1 MTNLTNILLA
11 QTAEFKA
18 TFIAKTSQF
27 ADREFTRAS
36 EINKWSHEQWCAF
49 FGIEP
54 RIEKNL
60 MGHSY
65 TTFPKNFYNTH
76 HGKVYAQTGAKMA
89 TISVQ
94 GREGYIA
101 KQIENA
107 EKHYIQSIEKL
118 AFKIESKG
126 LNIDA
131 IQVTSGFQGVN
142 FECTITDGIKKV
154 RAFTII
160 AEGEIVRPHYRYL
173 IK

>member
-1 MTNLTNILLA
+1 MKNLTNILLA

-18 TFIAKTSQF
+18 SFIAKTSQF

-36 EINKWSHEQWCAF
+36 EIDKWSHEQWCSF

-54 RIEKNL
+54 RIETTCL
-60 MGHSY
+60 GRTY

-76 HGKVYAQTGAKMA
+76 NGKVYAQTGSKMA
-89 TISVQ
+89 IITRQ

-101 KQIENA
+101 KMIENA

-118 AFKIESKG
+118 AFKIQSKG
-126 LNIDA
+126 LDIDA

-160 AEGEIVRPHYRYL
+160 AEGEIIRPHYRYL

>member
-18 TFIAKTSQF
+18 TFIAKTHQY
-27 ADREFTRAS
+27 AEREFNRAS
-36 EINKWSHEQWCAF
+36 EMILWKEEQWCSF
-49 FGIEP
+49 LGIET
-54 RIEKNL
+54 RTEQSANGKFF
-60 MGHSY
+60 
-65 TTFPKNFYNTH
+65 TTFPKNFYNTYH
-76 HGKVYAQTGAKMA
+76 SRTYANALKKVAQ
-89 TISVQ
+89 IVRQ
-94 GREGYIA
+94 GRGAFIIKA
-101 KQIENA
+101 IDHA

-118 AFKIESKG
+118 ALRVESKG

-142 FECTITDGIKKV
+142 FECTITDCIKKV

-160 AEGEIVRPHYRYL
+160 AEGEIIRPHYRYL

>member
-11 QTAEFKA
+11 QTAEFKSA
-18 TFIAKTSQF
+18 FIAKTSQF

-54 RIEKNL
+54 EVRQY
-60 MGHSY
+60 Y
-65 TTFPKNFYNTH
+65 TGGNYLTFPKNFYNTH
-76 HGKVYAQTGAKMA
+76 NGKVYRQTMSKMA
-89 TISVQ
+89 IIVCQ

-101 KQIENA
+101 KMIQNA
-107 EKHYIQSIEKL
+107 ERHYIQSIEKL
-118 AFKIESKG
+118 AARVEAKELNIESIK
-126 LNIDA
+126 
-131 IQVTSGFQGVN
+131 VTSGFQDVN

>member
-18 TFIAKTSQF
+18 TFIAKTEQY
-27 ADREFTRAS
+27 AEREFNRAS
-36 EINKWSHEQWCAF
+36 EMILWKEEQWCSF
-49 FGIEP
+49 LGLEP
-54 RIEKNL
+54 RTETRYGSTRI
-60 MGHSY
+60 
-65 TTFPKNFYNTH
+65 TFPKNFYNTYH
-76 HGKVYAQTGAKMA
+76 SRTYANALKKVAQ
-89 TISVQ
+89 IVRQ
-94 GREGYIA
+94 GRGAFIIKA
-101 KQIENA
+101 IDQA

-118 AFKIESKG
+118 AFKIQSKG
-126 LNIDA
+126 LDIDA

-160 AEGEIVRPHYRYL
+160 AEGEIIRPHYRYL